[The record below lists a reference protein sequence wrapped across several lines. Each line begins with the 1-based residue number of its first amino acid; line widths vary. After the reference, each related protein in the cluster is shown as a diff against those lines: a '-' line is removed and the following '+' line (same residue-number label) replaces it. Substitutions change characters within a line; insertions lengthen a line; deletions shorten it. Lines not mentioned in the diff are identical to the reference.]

1 MRITKI
7 PSSTSSLK
15 KFNIEVIVIGYIRG
29 ILKSAQPT
37 KALIDV
43 QGVGYELSI
52 PISTFEKLPDFENE
66 ITLLTH
72 LHVREDDM
80 SLFGFFSQEEK
91 DFYLMLIGVS
101 KIGPK
106 GALGILSGIPINE
119 LKHAILSA
127 DVNRISKVPGIG
139 KKTAERLIVELK
151 EKIPAP
157 TGIDIT
163 SSKIDDKQ
171 KIMITDTIM
180 ALISL
185 GYAKAKAQD
194 AVKKISKTHD
204 LEKINIERLVKLSL
218 QIIK

>member
-1 MRITKI
+1 M
-7 PSSTSSLK
+7 
-15 KFNIEVIVIGYIRG
+15 IGYIRG

-43 QGVGYELSI
+43 QGVGYQLSI
-52 PISTFEKLPDFENE
+52 PISTFEKLPELNTE
-66 ITLLTH
+66 TTLLTH

-80 SLFGFFSQEEK
+80 SLFGFISEEEK
-91 DFYLMLIGVS
+91 NFFLMLIGVS

-151 EKIPAP
+151 EKIPASSE
-157 TGIDIT
+157 IDII

-171 KIMITDTIM
+171 KIMVTDTIM
-180 ALISL
+180 ALVSL
-185 GYAKAKAQD
+185 GYAKSKAQD
-194 AVKKISKTHD
+194 AVKKVSKTND
-204 LEKINIERLVKLSL
+204 LDNINIEELVKLSL
-218 QIIK
+218 QVIK

>member
-1 MRITKI
+1 
-7 PSSTSSLK
+7 
-15 KFNIEVIVIGYIRG
+15 VIGYIRG

>member
-1 MRITKI
+1 M
-7 PSSTSSLK
+7 
-15 KFNIEVIVIGYIRG
+15 IGYIRG

>member
-1 MRITKI
+1 M
-7 PSSTSSLK
+7 
-15 KFNIEVIVIGYIRG
+15 IGYIRG
-29 ILKSAQPT
+29 LLKSAQPT

-52 PISTFEKLPDFENE
+52 PISTFEKLPDLENE
-66 ITLLTH
+66 IILLTH

-91 DFYLMLIGVS
+91 DFFHLLIGVS

-151 EKIPAP
+151 EKIPAS
-157 TGIDIT
+157 TDIDIV

-171 KIMITDTIM
+171 KIMVTDTIM

-185 GYAKAKAQD
+185 GYAKSKAQE
-194 AVKKISKTHD
+194 AVRKIAKTHD
-204 LEKINIERLVKLSL
+204 LEKINIEGLVKLAL